1 MRKTKTSFPPC
12 RHCAEKPGRCGRGLC
27 SHCYYYLDV
36 KEDYA
41 PKQRNYYKGA
51 ELDPAGY
58 DYVSTSCP
66 PGSED
71 KIEVM
76 RERMAYG
83 LPVCHPEDAGYR
95 ERILP
100 PGGNHVRAMRRS
112 EYVAM
117 RDKRRA

>member
-1 MRKTKTSFPPC
+1 MRKKATGSPLC
-12 RHCAEKPGRCGRGLC
+12 RHCGKNPGRCARRLC
-27 SHCYYYLDV
+27 SNCYYVLGV
-36 KEDYA
+36 REDYA
-41 PKQRNYYKGA
+41 PIQNHYQEGD
-51 ELDPAGY
+51 ELDPSGY

-95 ERILP
+95 ERILAL
-100 PGGNHVRAMRRS
+100 GGSHVRAMRRS
-112 EYVAM
+112 EHVAV
-117 RDKRRA
+117 RDKR